1 VGLLLEAAMASR
13 AYGDGA
19 FVTEAFD
26 AADPNIRGLAGG
38 MTDASGA
45 WMKMRDARAIW
56 SYRSRT

>member
-1 VGLLLEAAMASR
+1 MASR

-19 FVTEAFD
+19 FVTKAFD

-45 WMKMRDARAIW
+45 GMKMREARAIW